1 MRSVYTAAYQRMLR
15 ALQKARQDAGL
26 TQVQVAKK
34 LKRPQSFVSNCESGE
49 RRVDLI
55 EAWEFAQLYECSVL
69 DFLPKT

>member
-15 ALQKARQDAGL
+15 ALRKARTDAGL
-26 TQVQVAKK
+26 TQVEVARK

-55 EAWEFAQLYECSVL
+55 EAWEFAQLYGCSVL
-69 DFLPKT
+69 EFLPKT